1 MPMVLSAVR
10 AIENQSVA
18 FAYSEKN
25 RVLLG
30 SGTMVLVWWFVCHVM
45 VVVCGVISGLGN
57 VR

>member
-1 MPMVLSAVR
+1 MVLSAVR